1 MSTYLK
7 PAAMLLM
14 ILTLITGVIYPGVV
28 TVLAQ
33 LMFADQANGSLIV
46 DEQGHAKG
54 SALIGQPFT
63 ATRYFWGR
71 PSATGPQPYN
81 AEASAGSNLGPTNPA
96 LIHAVSAR
104 IKALQAAY
112 PTNNAPVP
120 VDLVT
125 ASASG
130 LDPHIS
136 IAAAE
141 YQINRIAKARQI
153 DAVKLRE
160 LVDEFTESR
169 QWQVFGEPRVHVL
182 RLNVALDELKR
193 KSGQ

>member
-1 MSTYLK
+1 MSAYLK
-7 PAAMLLM
+7 PAAILLM
-14 ILTLITGVIYPGVV
+14 LMTLITGVIYPGVV
-28 TVLAQ
+28 TVLVQ

-46 DEQGHAKG
+46 NEQGHVKG

-81 AEASAGSNLGPTNPA
+81 AAASAGSNLGPTNPS
-96 LIHAVSAR
+96 LINAVSAR
-104 IKALQAAY
+104 IKALHDAD
-112 PTNNAPVP
+112 PTNNLPVP

-160 LVDEFTESR
+160 LVDAFTESR

>member
-1 MSTYLK
+1 MSIYLK
-7 PAAMLLM
+7 PAAMLFML
-14 ILTLITGVIYPGVV
+14 LTLITGVIYPGLV
-28 TVLAQ
+28 TALAQ
-33 LMFADQANGSLIV
+33 LMFTEQANGSLIIN
-46 DEQGHAKG
+46 EQGHAKG
-54 SALIGQPFT
+54 SVLIGQPFT
-63 ATRYFWGR
+63 ANRYFWGR
-71 PSATGPQPYN
+71 PSATGPHPYN
-81 AEASAGSNLGPTNPA
+81 AAASAGSNLGPTNPA
-96 LIHAVSAR
+96 LIDAVSAR
-104 IKALQAAY
+104 IKALQDAD
-112 PTNNAPVP
+112 PTNKAPVP

-136 IAAAE
+136 VAAAA

-160 LVDEFTESR
+160 LVDALTENR
-169 QWQVFGEPRVHVL
+169 LWQVFGEPRVHVL